1 MTKEEIINELSG
13 LINIAEEIKL
23 QYGRHDKLFS
33 KWQNDVISFVDNILK
48 KPEAKITAFKGV
60 NYNFYGFVYD
70 GAYKNA
76 FCDGIDKAI
85 GIIQSWQTEVEKFWD
100 NDIHNRNEAQ
110 REYTYSCFIVHGHN
124 NEIKL
129 EVKDFIEDLEYEIDC
144 TILHKKA
151 NQGKTIVEKFES
163 HAEVDFAVCL
173 WTNDDVGNAKVNY
186 KLNPRARQNV
196 ILETGYFWGKYGR
209 ERTIILYEDGVEIPN
224 DFSGLVY
231 ISYKDNWKDE
241 LRKEIEHIYKSPK

>member
-1 MTKEEIINELSG
+1 MTKEEILIELSE
-13 LINIAEEIKL
+13 LINIAGKIKL
-23 QYGRHDKLFS
+23 QYGKHETQFS
-33 KWQNDVISFVDNILK
+33 KWKNDVISFVENILK
-48 KPEAKITAFKGV
+48 NPKAKIATFNSV
-60 NYNFYGFVYD
+60 NYSFSGLFYD
-70 GAYKNA
+70 EAYKNA

-100 NDIHNRNEAQ
+100 NDMLDSKEVQ
-110 REYTYSCFIVHGHN
+110 RDYTYSCFIVHGHN
-124 NEIKL
+124 NEVKL
-129 EVKDFIEDLEYEIDC
+129 EVKDFIEDLGHEIDC

-151 NQGKTIVEKFES
+151 NQGKTVVEKFES
-163 HAEVDFAVCL
+163 YAEVDFAVCL
-173 WTNDDVGNAKVNY
+173 WTNDDVGNAKGND
-186 KLNPRARQNV
+186 KLNARARQNV

-241 LRKEIEHIYKSPK
+241 LRKEIEHVYKN